1 MMFSNSYIL
10 PGNRWKG
17 LGMSIPA
24 WGKKGF
30 IPGGRI
36 PGDVRKGRPAAA
48 RPKGLPKFNAA
59 AAAAEDVGVR
69 EAGLVTTG
77 EVGRE
82 RGEDDWTNLG
92 EWPEG
97 DKICG
102 DGVSSRLIGECP

>member
-69 EAGLVTTG
+69 EYGSVTTG

-82 RGEDDWTNLG
+82 TVKMREGERERERGRH
-92 EWPEG
+92 
-97 DKICG
+97 
-102 DGVSSRLIGECP
+102 SRGRERGMHVH